1 MSISESVQLPSPAET
16 TARSESL
23 VPLVVV
29 LAIGV
34 AVLVVLLA
42 LSTGGHAL
50 HHIAGA
56 APHVAR

>member
-1 MSISESVQLPSPAET
+1 MSISESVQLSSPAET
-16 TARSESL
+16 SARSESL

-29 LAIGV
+29 LALGV
-34 AVLVVLLA
+34 AVLILLLA
-42 LSTGGHAL
+42 VSTGGLAT

>member
-1 MSISESVQLPSPAET
+1 MSISESVQLASPAGT
-16 TARSESL
+16 HARSRGL

-29 LAIGV
+29 LAIGL

-42 LSTGGHAL
+42 LPTGGLAP

-56 APHVAR
+56 APHIAR